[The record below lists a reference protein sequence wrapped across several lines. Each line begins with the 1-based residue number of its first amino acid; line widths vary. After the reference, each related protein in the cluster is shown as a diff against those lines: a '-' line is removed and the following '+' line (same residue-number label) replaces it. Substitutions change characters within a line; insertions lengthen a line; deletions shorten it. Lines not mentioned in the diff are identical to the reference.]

1 MLVTAIF
8 RALSFSSG
16 TFLARAKSRGFFLV
30 YGSDGL
36 RIKGQGSGASSA
48 ACYFTGYI
56 IDPFVFFDF
65 S

>member
-16 TFLARAKSRGFFLV
+16 TFLARAKSRGFFLS

-48 ACYFTGYI
+48 ACYSTG
-56 IDPFVFFDF
+56 
-65 S
+65 